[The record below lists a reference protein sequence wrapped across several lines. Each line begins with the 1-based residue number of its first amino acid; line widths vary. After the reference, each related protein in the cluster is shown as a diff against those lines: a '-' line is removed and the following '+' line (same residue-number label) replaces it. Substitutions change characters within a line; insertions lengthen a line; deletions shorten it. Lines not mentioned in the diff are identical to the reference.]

1 MKLNNSIA
9 NRINLIT
16 IIAVYFL
23 ILVGGIVRSMGAG
36 MGCPDWP
43 KCFGAYVPPS
53 SEASLPE
60 DYEQVYV
67 DSRVEKNQR
76 LAQSLTLFG
85 FNELAIRV
93 SNDPNIE
100 QVTKFD
106 ATKAWVEYVN
116 RLIGVLIG
124 FLIILNMLFSFK
136 YWSINRRIVW
146 FSVLSFVLVLFQ
158 GWIGSLVVSTNLLPG
173 FISFH
178 MMLALLLVCLLI
190 LQNVLMNE
198 GNKRKVKGRGLLL
211 IIFVLFAIQIVL
223 GIQVREEI
231 DWIKNM
237 TGLVRS
243 EWLEEVGGVFY
254 IHRSYSLLLV
264 ALIGWFSY
272 RNWKNGTLT
281 IPIKLLIGTVGVEII
296 LGIILTYAGMPAFA
310 QPIHLLLA
318 TIAFG
323 VIFYIFLCTNLK
335 VNNS

>member
-124 FLIILNMLFSFK
+124 LTQSK
-136 YWSINRRIVW
+136 HR
-146 FSVLSFVLVLFQ
+146 LV
-158 GWIGSLVVSTNLLPG
+158 
-173 FISFH
+173 
-178 MMLALLLVCLLI
+178 
-190 LQNVLMNE
+190 
-198 GNKRKVKGRGLLL
+198 
-211 IIFVLFAIQIVL
+211 
-223 GIQVREEI
+223 
-231 DWIKNM
+231 
-237 TGLVRS
+237 
-243 EWLEEVGGVFY
+243 Y
-254 IHRSYSLLLV
+254 
-264 ALIGWFSY
+264 
-272 RNWKNGTLT
+272 
-281 IPIKLLIGTVGVEII
+281 
-296 LGIILTYAGMPAFA
+296 
-310 QPIHLLLA
+310 
-318 TIAFG
+318 
-323 VIFYIFLCTNLK
+323 
-335 VNNS
+335 